1 MQHCRRCENQ
11 CSRFATL
18 RHFNQLVRAAVEC
31 CALPGLFRGQTLSRS
46 FGPTAAEN
54 AESGSQRLP
63 TTAPLG
69 VLRAA
74 RNAKLGFP
82 VEVHAPPRQP
92 QAPLSPGAW
101 GPFFRILGGAA
112 MPKLGNCGILKSQAL
127 LNTSV
132 LASDSTI
139 SSLTIH
145 QISNDGLKNRWG
157 KPWDRPRSL
166 EIEF

>member
-1 MQHCRRCENQ
+1 
-11 CSRFATL
+11 
-18 RHFNQLVRAAVEC
+18 
-31 CALPGLFRGQTLSRS
+31 
-46 FGPTAAEN
+46 
-54 AESGSQRLP
+54 
-63 TTAPLG
+63 
-69 VLRAA
+69 
-74 RNAKLGFP
+74 
-82 VEVHAPPRQP
+82 
-92 QAPLSPGAW
+92 
-101 GPFFRILGGAA
+101 
-112 MPKLGNCGILKSQAL
+112 MPKLGNCGILKSQAP